1 MIKERYLDPRPD
13 AFDPAIFTYEEYLWA
28 FINIF
33 SRAIR
38 VQLVRGEAIIM
49 CPYAD
54 LINHNPFANTYI
66 VAEKCV
72 GPVYLCLCGSIDRC
86 TGTVR

>member
-1 MIKERYLDPRPD
+1 MIKERYLDKRPD
-13 AFDPAIFTYEEYLWA
+13 VFPPTVFTYDEYLWA

-38 VQLVRGEAIIM
+38 VQLQRGEGIIM

-66 VAEKCV
+66 VAE
-72 GPVYLCLCGSIDRC
+72 R
-86 TGTVR
+86 

>member
-1 MIKERYLDPRPD
+1 MIKEKYLNPRPD
-13 AFDPAIFTYEEYLWA
+13 VFDPTVFTYDEYLWA

-38 VQLVRGEAIIM
+38 VGLQRGEAIIM

-72 GPVYLCLCGSIDRC
+72 PVFLSGCLFRSTRG
-86 TGTVR
+86 